1 MLFNS
6 FAYAVFLPVVFAAY
20 WLVKDRFR
28 WILLIAAS
36 YFFYMCSSPVYGLL
50 IFGVTAVC
58 YLAARWMEG
67 TGSGKRRKQ
76 ILLFAVLACMA
87 VLFFFKYLNF
97 FCHTLGGLLGTI
109 GIRHDMVT
117 LHIVLPVGISFYTFQ
132 AMSYVIDV
140 YRGRIQAEHHFGKFV
155 AFISFFPQLV
165 AGPIERSE
173 NLLSQIKEEHVFSYD
188 EALYGMKLMLWGYYK
203 KLVIADILSSYVQTV
218 YRDPREHTGFS
229 LVLASFFFALQIYCD
244 FSGYSDIAV
253 GTARLFGI
261 RLMTNFK
268 SPYFS
273 RSIREFW
280 SRWHISLSTW
290 FRDYVYIPLGGN
302 RVTAA
307 RHRLNLMVTFLVS
320 GLWHGADWTFVIW
333 GGIHGLGR
341 ILEDALDGRQKS
353 ERTRVPA
360 AVRMLMVFVFCCFAW
375 IFFVADSTGDAV
387 YVITHCLTG
396 ITRPAAYLHSGFA
409 GIHMTKEVFAITCF
423 SILILAFYDSIS
435 MKEGFMIWLSRKKR
449 FLQWAFYLMIG
460 LMIVFLSKKGVASEF
475 IYFQF

>member
-6 FAYAVFLPVVFAAY
+6 FAYAVFLPLVFAAY
-20 WLVKDRFR
+20 WLLEDRFR

-36 YFFYMCSSPVYGLL
+36 YFFYMCSGPVYGFL
-50 IFGVTAVC
+50 IFGVSAVS
-58 YLAARWMEG
+58 YLAARWMERTRG
-67 TGSGKRRKQ
+67 ERRRKQ
-76 ILLFAVLACMA
+76 VLLFAVLACMG
-87 VLFFFKYLNF
+87 VLFFFKYFNF
-97 FCHTLGGLLGTI
+97 FSHTLEALMGAMR
-109 GIRHDMVT
+109 IRHDLVT

-140 YRGRIQAEHHFGKFV
+140 YRGRTQAEHHFGKFL

-173 NLLSQIKEEHVFSYD
+173 NLLSQMKEEHVFSYS
-188 EALYGMKLMLWGYYK
+188 EAMYGMKLMLWGYYK
-203 KLVIADILSSYVQTV
+203 KLVIADILSSFVQTV
-218 YRDPREHTGFS
+218 YADPRKHSGFS
-229 LVLASFFFALQIYCD
+229 LVLASVFFALQIYCD

-273 RSIREFW
+273 QSIREFW
-280 SRWHISLSTW
+280 ARWHISLSTW

-307 RHRLNLMVTFLVS
+307 RHYLNLMVTFLVS

-341 ILEDALDGRQKS
+341 ILEDLLAGRSKKERALL
-353 ERTRVPA
+353 PA
-360 AVRMLMVFVFCCFAW
+360 AARMLIVFVFCCFAW
-375 IFFVADSTGDAV
+375 VFFVANSTGDAV
-387 YVITHCLTG
+387 YVITHCFTG

-409 GIHMTKEVFAITCF
+409 RIQMTKEVFALTGLC
-423 SILILAFYDSIS
+423 ILVLAFYDWVSL
-435 MKEGFMIWLSRKKR
+435 KEDFILWLSRRKR
-449 FLQWAFYLMIG
+449 PLQWGFYLMIG